1 LLPDG
6 SAPPSVAN
14 RVREFVPNGR
24 PGARLPHAWVGS
36 GVSTLDLVPCES
48 FLLIAGHEGEA
59 WAEAAAIVTRVPLAT
74 LRIGHDVAD
83 AEGHWAAQLGIA
95 PDGALLVRP
104 DQHVAWRSVGRASD
118 PRAVLDA
125 ALAAILGA

>member
-1 LLPDG
+1 MLV
-6 SAPPSVAN
+6 VAN
-14 RVREFVPNGR
+14 LGPVALAGATLSSPERVMPAGR
-24 PGARLPHAWVGS
+24 YSLKG
-36 GVSTLDLVPCES
+36 
-48 FLLIAGHEGEA
+48 LLGGPT
-59 WAEAAAIVTRVPLAT
+59 AAS
-74 LRIGHDVAD
+74 LRIGPDIAD
-83 AEGHWAAQLGIA
+83 PEGAWAAQLGIA